1 MKFELSIN
9 TSSSVVVICGTLK
22 EFWLKTWNKL
32 THGFYRE
39 GGGGRCGF
47 PRPSPPRVVAE
58 DSTNLNLMSA
68 PCPSSVSLYVKT
80 CKFKFFF
87 P

>member
-39 GGGGRCGF
+39 GGGGRCGVS
-47 PRPSPPRVVAE
+47 RPSPPRVVAE
-58 DSTNLNLMSA
+58 DSTKFEFDVCSL
-68 PCPSSVSLYVKT
+68 PIFVVSLYKNLQI
-80 CKFKFFF
+80 
-87 P
+87 

>member
-1 MKFELSIN
+1 MIPS
-9 TSSSVVVICGTLK
+9 LK

-39 GGGGRCGF
+39 GGGGVESLD
-47 PRPSPPRVVAE
+47 RPLPELSLK
-58 DSTNLNLMSA
+58 TQLNLNLMSA
-68 PCPSSVSLYVKT
+68 PCPSSLSLYIKT
-80 CKFKFFF
+80 CKFNGFF

>member
-39 GGGGRCGF
+39 GGGGGGVDSLD
-47 PRPSPPRVVAE
+47 RPLPE
-58 DSTNLNLMSA
+58 LL
-68 PCPSSVSLYVKT
+68 LKIQLI
-80 CKFKFFF
+80 
-87 P
+87 

>member
-9 TSSSVVVICGTLK
+9 TSSSVVVMCGTLK

-39 GGGGRCGF
+39 GGGGEVWI
-47 PRPSPPRVVAE
+47 P
-58 DSTNLNLMSA
+58 
-68 PCPSSVSLYVKT
+68 
-80 CKFKFFF
+80 
-87 P
+87 

>member
-1 MKFELSIN
+1 MIPS
-9 TSSSVVVICGTLK
+9 LK

-39 GGGGRCGF
+39 GGVGGRESLDL
-47 PRPSPPRVVAE
+47 PLPELSLK
-58 DSTNLNLMSA
+58 TQLNLNLMSA
-68 PCPSSVSLYVKT
+68 PCPSSLSRYIKSCT
-80 CKFKFFF
+80 FKVFF

>member
-39 GGGGRCGF
+39 GGGGVDSLD
-47 PRPSPPRVVAE
+47 RPLPE
-58 DSTNLNLMSA
+58 LL
-68 PCPSSVSLYVKT
+68 LKIQLI
-80 CKFKFFF
+80 
-87 P
+87 

>member
-39 GGGGRCGF
+39 GGGGGVESLD
-47 PRPSPPRVVAE
+47 RPLPELSLK
-58 DSTNLNLMSA
+58 TQLNLNLMSA
-68 PCPSSVSLYVKT
+68 PCPSSLSLYIKT
-80 CKFKFFF
+80 CKFNGFF

>member
-39 GGGGRCGF
+39 GGGGVDSLD
-47 PRPSPPRVVAE
+47 RPLPELLLKIQLIWIWCLLPAHLQCLS
-58 DSTNLNLMSA
+58 M
-68 PCPSSVSLYVKT
+68 
-80 CKFKFFF
+80 
-87 P
+87 